1 MKMRLLGMKLAAL
14 VAASLTLVS
23 CEYIPGMSQL
33 QAIRVFKDANTAYQR
48 ADYPLAVE
56 LYSEVLA
63 NDPNQTAAYF
73 YLANS
78 YDNQYRPSLRGE
90 RENDSLLD
98 NAIDNYIQSVD
109 NEPNPDMRI
118 LSMQYLVAA
127 FGPDKANQ
135 PAKSEPVLQQM
146 IESDPSNPDN
156 YFVLSKLYEDSGL
169 VDEAE
174 EILMQVRNMRADDPA
189 IYMQIA
195 GFYERS
201 SDFERTI
208 ENLARRAELEPD
220 NPEAFYTIGTYYW
233 QKAFR
238 DFQLSDEEEMEY
250 VMLGLD
256 EVEKALNLNTDYIEA
271 LTYKNILLRMQANLT
286 EDLDAREALISEADV
301 LRDLERLDL
310 FHVEQYARLVTKMD
324 AIKEG
329 EGTLLDNMM
338 FVMGSGLGSGFHH
351 TCSDLPTLIAGS
363 GGGLFETNHHEKH
376 SEGTPIA
383 NLWLSMAKG
392 MGVKTDRIGDSTGTL
407 KGWAV

>member
-1 MKMRLLGMKLAAL
+1 MKMRLLGMKLVVL
-14 VAASLTLVS
+14 VVASLTLVS
-23 CEYIPGMSQL
+23 CEYIPGMLQL

-56 LYSEVLA
+56 LYTEVLD

-90 RENDSLLD
+90 RENDQLLD
-98 NAIDNYIQSVD
+98 NAIDNYIESVD
-109 NEPNPDMRI
+109 NEANVDMRI

-127 FGPDKANQ
+127 FGPDKANE

-174 EILMQVRNMRADDPA
+174 AILMQVRNMRGDDPA

-250 VMLGLD
+250 VMLGLG

-271 LTYKNILLRMQANLT
+271 ITYKNILLRMQANLT
-286 EDLDAREALISEADV
+286 EDLDVREELINEADV
-301 LRDLERLDL
+301 LRDRAE
-310 FHVEQYARLVTKMD
+310 E
-324 AIKEG
+324 
-329 EGTLLDNMM
+329 LL
-338 FVMGSGLGSGFHH
+338 
-351 TCSDLPTLIAGS
+351 
-363 GGGLFETNHHEKH
+363 
-376 SEGTPIA
+376 
-383 NLWLSMAKG
+383 
-392 MGVKTDRIGDSTGTL
+392 RIQRGN
-407 KGWAV
+407 V